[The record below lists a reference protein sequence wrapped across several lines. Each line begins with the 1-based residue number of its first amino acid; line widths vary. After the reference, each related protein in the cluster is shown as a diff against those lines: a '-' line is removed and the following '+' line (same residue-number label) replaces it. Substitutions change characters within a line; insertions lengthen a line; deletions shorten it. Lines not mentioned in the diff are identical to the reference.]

1 MGVNDISLN
10 NNSFGQTLTSFSNL
24 VLNPQ
29 LGDPRFQL
37 DIWDVQQVYTNAAGY
52 GSGFT
57 WSAANTATTY
67 AVDAWWLTNRSYIR
81 NVYQRSALVTQAM
94 LSPLASPQLS
104 TDGVHFNNTVNGN
117 GAYQM
122 VAGLALAAAT
132 GVDPYVNNGGALN
145 YNGSFSGSAMFTN
158 LSCNMAE
165 PVAVYFNWAQIPP
178 FSATAT
184 NYWVGNWTNGT
195 VCAIYSNSATTYAIK
210 QLAP

>member
-1 MGVNDISLN
+1 M
-10 NNSFGQTLTSFSNL
+10 
-24 VLNPQ
+24 
-29 LGDPRFQL
+29 
-37 DIWDVQQVYTNAAGY
+37 
-52 GSGFT
+52 
-57 WSAANTATTY
+57 
-67 AVDAWWLTNRSYIR
+67 
-81 NVYQRSALVTQAM
+81 
-94 LSPLASPQLS
+94 
-104 TDGVHFNNTVNGN
+104 
-117 GAYQM
+117 
-122 VAGLALAAAT
+122 
-132 GVDPYVNNGGALN
+132 GGALN